1 MTFNILYF
9 LSLFF
14 FFCSIYVLHLKNNN
28 LPSILLYF
36 IIPITVAYTSLIL
49 LDILFEST
57 DETADDIF
65 DYIELQY
72 YESIK
77 DTGYYTIF
85 PPFIIFILIFSILL
99 YYQNF

>member
-1 MTFNILYF
+1 MTFNISYF

-14 FFCSIYVLHLKNNN
+14 ALSTIYVLHLKNNN

-36 IIPITVAYTSLIL
+36 IIPITVACISLIL
-49 LDILFEST
+49 LDILLEST
-57 DETADDIF
+57 DEATDNIF

-72 YESIK
+72 YESIRN
-77 DTGYYTIF
+77 TGYYTIF
-85 PPFIIFILIFSILL
+85 PPFIIFIFIFMILL